1 MFYKLSIC
9 IPTFNRGHFLDKT
22 LENIITFIRPDVEI
36 VIMDGASTDHTE
48 NIVAKWKMKCSSIN
62 YIQGKLNKGV
72 DSDLATCIEHAK
84 GEYCWLMSS
93 DDLFLETS
101 IERVMHEINIC
112 NYSILL
118 GCRIDCSKNMEP
130 LRQQK
135 WIKQS
140 KSLATF
146 NFTKQ
151 EDFISYFNKI
161 DSIGALFSY
170 ISSIIIH
177 RQSWLNIKN
186 GEKFFGTNYAHVF
199 RIFEMLKANGNLLYI
214 NEPIVLCRM
223 DNDSFSSEGIVKRFK
238 IDYLGYSEIANA
250 LFASNH
256 KILNSMLKVLTREH
270 RFARLLKIKFHCI
283 DESEWD
289 DVKNHI
295 KIFGY
300 PNHTLYLVELLS
312 IFRPIIFILLRLNK
326 FFKGKKLTRFK
337 KID

>member
-1 MFYKLSIC
+1 MKKIFLLITITILGSLSLIAQNNDTKKADKHFARFQFVEAAEEYAELVEDGKGGPYVYAQLAESYYN
-9 IPTFNRGHFLDKT
+9 IFNT
-22 LENIITFIRPDVEI
+22 VE
-36 VIMDGASTDHTE
+36 AE
-48 NIVAKWKMKCSSIN
+48 RWYAK
-62 YIQGKLNKGV
+62 
-72 DSDLATCIEHAK
+72 A
-84 GEYCWLMSS
+84 
-93 DDLFLETS
+93 LETS
-101 IERVMHEINIC
+101 SEDAEMIYK
-112 NYSILL
+112 YS
-118 GCRIDCSKNMEP
+118 
-130 LRQQK
+130 Q
-135 WIKQS
+135 
-140 KSLATF
+140 
-146 NFTKQ
+146 
-151 EDFISYFNKI
+151 
-161 DSIGALFSY
+161 
-170 ISSIIIH
+170 
-177 RQSWLNIKN
+177 
-186 GEKFFGTNYAHVF
+186 
-199 RIFEMLKANGNLLYI
+199 MLKANGNLLYI